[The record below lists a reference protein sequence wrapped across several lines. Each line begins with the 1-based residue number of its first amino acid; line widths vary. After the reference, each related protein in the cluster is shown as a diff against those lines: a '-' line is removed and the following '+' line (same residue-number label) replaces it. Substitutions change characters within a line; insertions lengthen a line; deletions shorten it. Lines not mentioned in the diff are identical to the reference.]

1 VGGAIL
7 LGAPFFKNFIT
18 QIDYPNKRL
27 RLLPKK
33 SIDLKKIANVTLKP
47 KQGSVIPAISIEVK
61 GKRFWVMLDTGFNS
75 GLYIERSFALSNDW
89 MGQQRVQSSVI
100 TQGVNSFSSSESFIF
115 DSIIIGPYELEDV
128 PVIIP
133 SEGEA
138 TTLGRKVYETRKISR
153 GKKTKGILG
162 FEILKHFIL
171 TIDYSD
177 YRAHIV
183 AP

>member
-1 VGGAIL
+1 L
-7 LGAPFFKNFIT
+7 E
-18 QIDYPNKRL
+18 
-27 RLLPKK
+27 
-33 SIDLKKIANVTLKP
+33 P
-47 KQGSVIPAISIEVK
+47 KQGSAIPAISIEVK

-89 MGQQRVQSSVI
+89 IGQQRVQSSVI

-153 GKKTKGILG
+153 GEKPRVYWALI
-162 FEILKHFIL
+162 
-171 TIDYSD
+171 S
-177 YRAHIV
+177 
-183 AP
+183 